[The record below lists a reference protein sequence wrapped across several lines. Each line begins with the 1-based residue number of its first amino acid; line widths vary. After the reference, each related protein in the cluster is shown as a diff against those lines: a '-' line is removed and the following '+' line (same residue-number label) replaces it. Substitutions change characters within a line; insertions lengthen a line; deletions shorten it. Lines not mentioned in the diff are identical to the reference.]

1 MRQGR
6 LKVSTRQPYGYYHC
20 YGRLQKT
27 RPDFSAPDKELF
39 LSHLK
44 RASLLCQVRVLAFIV
59 MDNHFHILVEVP
71 SPPSHR
77 PDAHALLEIL
87 SPLLSPSR
95 WKHLKARWD
104 HLSSQPHLAQQLQ
117 ESLEPY
123 HRRMWDVSSF
133 IKTLKESFSQE
144 LNRLHDLKGSPWDDR
159 FGSVIV
165 QGSAQTLLMV
175 ASYVELNAVR
185 AGIAPEGDPALY
197 RWSSLA
203 MAMGGEPRSL
213 EGITRLM
220 GCEASGQSL
229 DPKESLERYREVV
242 YRRGAQELESVD
254 EEGRP
259 MRGVIAAEKVRE
271 VIRNRGRVS
280 VGEYVRCRVGYFVK
294 GLVLGSR
301 EYVEEVLRDLGQ
313 KVSGRRQKRGA
324 QRLEG
329 VEEELYSL
337 RSYSPDLFG

>member
-1 MRQGR
+1 MRRGR
-6 LKVSTRQPYGYYHC
+6 LKVSPGQPYGYYHC
-20 YGRLQKT
+20 YARLQKT
-27 RPDFSAPDKELF
+27 RPDFTPHDKELF

-44 RASLLCQVRVLAFIV
+44 RASRLCQVQVLCFLV

-71 SPPSHR
+71 APPRER
-77 PDAHALLEIL
+77 PGPAALLEIL
-87 SPLLSPSR
+87 SPFLSPSR

-104 HLSSQPHLAQQLQ
+104 HLSSQPHLAQEL
-117 ESLEPY
+117 EASLEPY

-144 LNRLHDLKGSPWDDR
+144 LNHLHELKGSPWDDR

-165 QGSAQTLLMV
+165 EGSARTLLMV

-185 AGIAPEGDPALY
+185 GGIAPKQDPALY

-203 MAMGGEPRSL
+203 MAMGGEAWSL
-213 EGITRLM
+213 EGISRLM
-220 GCEASGQSL
+220 GCEAPGQR
-229 DPKESLERYREVV
+229 LEAQEALRRYREVV
-242 YRRGAQELESVD
+242 YRSGAQEMESVD

-259 MRGVIAAEKVRE
+259 MRGVIPAEKVRE

-294 GLVLGSR
+294 GVVLGSR
-301 EYVEEVLRDLGQ
+301 EYVEEVLRGLGG
-313 KVSGRRQKRGA
+313 KVSGRKQRQGP

-329 VEEELYSL
+329 LEEDLYSL